1 MAQSRCVRVGCG
13 GNREGFKALHY
24 KYARK
29 LSMAQVSASRLR
41 FFLFKQVVSRYLHY
55 HNGQYSRYKE
65 KIGKYE
71 TLERQANS
79 QRHNHMEGRRD
90 FRYKI
95 LAEYHRKPFLCD
107 SL

>member
-1 MAQSRCVRVGCG
+1 
-13 GNREGFKALHY
+13 
-24 KYARK
+24 
-29 LSMAQVSASRLR
+29 MAQVSASRLR
-41 FFLFKQVVSRYLHY
+41 FFLFKQVVSGYLHY

-79 QRHNHMEGRRD
+79 QRHNRMEGRRD

-95 LAEYHRKPFLCD
+95 LAEYRRKPFYVISYKQPYPSIYDILFRK
-107 SL
+107 LRKFT